1 MMRGQP
7 LAAFG
12 ATALQNQAA
21 RFGTHAGTEAV
32 RFGATTIV
40 RLKGTL
46 HLTYSPILI
55 LTEPQSAIWEKCEGT
70 QLTFDMS
77 RL

>member
-7 LAAFG
+7 FAAFG

-46 HLTYSPILI
+46 HLTYSPKLI
-55 LTEPQSAIWEKCEGT
+55 
-70 QLTFDMS
+70 
-77 RL
+77 

>member
-1 MMRGQP
+1 MRGQA

-46 HLTYSPILI
+46 HLIYSPILI
-55 LTEPQSAIWEKCEGT
+55 
-70 QLTFDMS
+70 
-77 RL
+77 